1 MIGLILSAEQSDI
14 TESLSDAIASDSHGK
29 AGVLVSVKLLLYQ
42 RRKFSNLVGE
52 NNGKDHLD
60 ILPAEWPAAFA
71 SQMQE
76 YIQHICNTVCC
87 WNYNAGLLPVCP

>member
-60 ILPAEWPAAFA
+60 ILPAE
-71 SQMQE
+71 
-76 YIQHICNTVCC
+76 
-87 WNYNAGLLPVCP
+87 